1 MIEDIFVI
9 DGVAHALDF
18 SDSNVQDDVPGEK
31 IRDFRAFGYSGFV
44 NQIESREPGYRLTPE
59 EWSSHFTAEDLAHA
73 FFVESDVDMVIGHA
87 VEIKPLFKHG
97 MFRWDVL
104 LDLRDLAPDRVRLYA
119 AVDTFDTERD
129 RVLEQ
134 MDQAVEQGAI
144 GFKFYPSNGM
154 FDRAAN
160 RLVSQFYDDPEN
172 AYPLFEKAQQLGVR
186 TVAFH
191 KAQPV
196 GVGPNTV
203 VGVQDISTAAAEF
216 PDLTFEVVHAGWA
229 FLEDTTYQLQY
240 HPNIYANLENTFGL
254 VVNQPTR
261 FAHILGTLLR
271 AGVEDRLI
279 FGSGCALNHPDP
291 QIRAFLD
298 FEMPQEL
305 VDGYGYPPVTWEI
318 KRKML
323 GANIARMHGI
333 DIEQR
338 RQAIAG
344 DAWSALRAEGKA
356 APWTGLRARLAGERV
371 PA

>member
-1 MIEDIFVI
+1 MIDDIFVI
-9 DGVAHALDF
+9 DGVGHALDF
-18 SDSNVQDDVPGEK
+18 SDANIVDTVPPEQIEG
-31 IRDFRAFGYSGFV
+31 FRAFGYSGFV

-59 EWSSHFTAEDLAHA
+59 EWSTHFTAEDLAHA
-73 FFVESDVDMVIGHA
+73 FFVESDVDMVVGHA

-104 LDLRDLAPDRVRLYA
+104 LDLRNIAPERTLLYA
-119 AVDTFDTERD
+119 GVDTFDTEREKIY
-129 RVLEQ
+129 EQ
-134 MDQAVEQGAI
+134 MAQAVEQGAI

-154 FDRAAN
+154 FDREAN

-172 AYPLFEKAQQLGVR
+172 AYPLFERAQELGIK

-216 PDLTFEVVHAGWA
+216 PDLHFEVVHAGWA

-240 HPNIYANLENTFGL
+240 HPNVYANLENTLGL
-254 VVNQPTR
+254 VINQPRR

-271 AGVEDRLI
+271 AGVEDRLF

-291 QIRAFLD
+291 QIRAFRE
-298 FEMPQEL
+298 FQMPEEL
-305 VDGYGYPPVTWEI
+305 VQGYGYPEVTNEI
-318 KRKML
+318 KRKIL
-323 GANIARMHGI
+323 GANIARMHRI
-333 DIEQR
+333 DIAER
-338 RQAIAG
+338 SKALS
-344 DAWSALRAEGKA
+344 DDEWSKMRADGKA
-356 APWTGLRARLAGERV
+356 APWSGLRSRLQQEVA
-371 PA
+371 

>member
-1 MIEDIFVI
+1 MIDDIFVI
-9 DGVAHALDF
+9 DGVGHALDF
-18 SDSNVQDDVPGEK
+18 SDANTMDDVPPEK

-44 NQIESREPGYRLTPE
+44 NQIESREPGYRLSPE
-59 EWSSHFTAEDLAHA
+59 EWSTAFTAEDLAHA
-73 FFVESDVDMVIGHA
+73 FFVESDVDMVVGHA

-104 LDLRDLAPDRVRLYA
+104 LKLRDIAPDRTLLYA
-119 AVDTFDTERD
+119 AVDTFDTEREEIFE
-129 RVLEQ
+129 L
-134 MDQAVEQGAI
+134 MAKAVEEGAI

-172 AYPLFEKAQQLGVR
+172 AYPLFEKAQELGVK

-229 FLEDTTYQLQY
+229 FLEDTAYQIQY
-240 HPNIYANLENTFGL
+240 HPNVYANLENTLGL
-254 VVNQPTR
+254 VVNQPKR

-271 AGVEDRLI
+271 AGAEDRLI
-279 FGSGCALNHPDP
+279 FGSGCGLNHPDP
-291 QIRAFLD
+291 QIRAFLA
-298 FEMPQEL
+298 FEMPEEL
-305 VDGYGYPPVTWEI
+305 VDGYGYPHVTNEI
-318 KRKML
+318 KRKIL
-323 GANIARMHGI
+323 GENLAHLHGI
-333 DIEQR
+333 GIEER
-338 RQAIAG
+338 KQAIRNDEWAK
-344 DAWSALRAEGKA
+344 LRAGGKA
-356 APWTGLRARLAGERV
+356 APWSGLRSRLTQQQA
-371 PA
+371 